1 MEVIDTYLSHI
12 YDKRVKTLVM
22 QSLILEVYNP
32 LCQSA
37 PVDSLEVTDY
47 VNEQGRTYGINDES
61 YYFGRSRPVEIQEQG
76 EKEETSF
83 VYTASTLRV
92 MEQICVAL
100 EMQESVLLVGE
111 TGTGKTT
118 SV

>member
-1 MEVIDTYLSHI
+1 VID
-12 YDKRVKTLVM
+12 
-22 QSLILEVYNP
+22 
-32 LCQSA
+32 
-37 PVDSLEVTDY
+37 Y
-47 VNEQGRTYGINDES
+47 VQEQGRTYGINEES
-61 YYFGRSRPVEIQEQG
+61 YYFGRSRPVEIQGEEE
-76 EKEETSF
+76 EKEESSF

-118 SV
+118 SVQELAKLQGKKLHVFNMN

>member
-1 MEVIDTYLSHI
+1 
-12 YDKRVKTLVM
+12 
-22 QSLILEVYNP
+22 
-32 LCQSA
+32 
-37 PVDSLEVTDY
+37 
-47 VNEQGRTYGINDES
+47 
-61 YYFGRSRPVEIQEQG
+61 VEIQEQG

-83 VYTASTLRV
+83 VYTSSTLRV

-118 SV
+118 SVQELAKLQGKKLHVFNMN